1 MKERTCLIMLAGRT
15 WVRLGST
22 ARLDLR
28 MHILPFTGKTSPARF
43 FGEDKLDLFAYRLL
57 SYGDKVM
64 RARILSL
71 AVLLAFA
78 FGPANAQPIT
88 LKFSHFSDQPAFFS
102 STWSSLGP
110 RSSKRKRTAR

>member
-43 FGEDKLDLFAYRLL
+43 FGEDKPDLFAYRLL
-57 SYGDKVM
+57 
-64 RARILSL
+64 
-71 AVLLAFA
+71 
-78 FGPANAQPIT
+78 
-88 LKFSHFSDQPAFFS
+88 
-102 STWSSLGP
+102 
-110 RSSKRKRTAR
+110 